1 MPPLCE
7 IYLPHPP
14 HQLKTS
20 SVILSVKPAPRA
32 GPSSQ
37 PRDLGCDQTRISILT
52 TQRQPSA
59 NLHRQYV
66 WGSSILDQR
75 GHLNRMLRSALP
87 FFVDATFCA
96 NACSNAAAPR
106 ARSVGRRFMPPRRGS
121 DSNGAKSHVK
131 GRSWDRLAS
140 QDLSP
145 SVSQGTIWRYVAVDR
160 RLGYA

>member
-66 WGSSILDQR
+66 WGFQHLGPAGAFEQDVAFSSTVFRRRNILR
-75 GHLNRMLRSALP
+75 
-87 FFVDATFCA
+87 
-96 NACSNAAAPR
+96 
-106 ARSVGRRFMPPRRGS
+106 
-121 DSNGAKSHVK
+121 K
-131 GRSWDRLAS
+131 RLLKCGGTPSS
-140 QDLSP
+140 QC
-145 SVSQGTIWRYVAVDR
+145 G
-160 RLGYA
+160 